1 MVKLL
6 SKKQY
11 KYHVADDIFLQFS
24 NYYFNFFDKWYQ
36 HWVFHSKLFAFLSV
50 GVGKFEEKIIILN
63 LFGK

>member
-24 NYYFNFFDKWYQ
+24 NYYFHFFDKCHQ
-36 HWVFHSKLFAFLSV
+36 HWVFHSKLFAFLYV
-50 GVGKFEEKIIILN
+50 CVGKF
-63 LFGK
+63 